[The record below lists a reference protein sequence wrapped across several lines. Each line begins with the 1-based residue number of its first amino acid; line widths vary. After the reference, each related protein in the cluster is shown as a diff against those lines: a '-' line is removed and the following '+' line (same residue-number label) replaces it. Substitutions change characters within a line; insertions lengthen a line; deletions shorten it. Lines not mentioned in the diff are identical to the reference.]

1 MADDGGR
8 VEAPSRAES
17 EGARHFRLAA
27 PDNWF
32 TLDLDPATYRS
43 NIRAMIDERIREG
56 PEHAEAREELFDLME
71 RFTSDAIEN
80 GAIQAF
86 LLSGVIGERP
96 VAASLMCTLAP
107 TPEPPV
113 LHDVASGLRRAA
125 GRGTQNHHDIVQVE
139 LPAGPAVRTRGRR
152 TGEVP
157 VGSAGSPIEVESL
170 QYVLAVPGRDALL
183 LLNFSTP
190 DIMLSDTYVELFDAM
205 AATLSWEY

>member
-1 MADDGGR
+1 M
-8 VEAPSRAES
+8 
-17 EGARHFRLAA
+17 AA

-43 NIRAMIDERIREG
+43 NIRVMIEERVGAG

-80 GAIQAF
+80 GAVQAF
-86 LLSGVIGERP
+86 LLSGAIGGRP

-107 TPEPPV
+107 TPEAPV
-113 LHDVASGLRRAA
+113 LHDVAAGLRRAA
-125 GRGTQNHHDIVQVE
+125 GGQAKHHDIAEVE
-139 LPAGPAVRTRGRR
+139 LPAGPAVRTRSRQTADLPIAPG
-152 TGEVP
+152 
-157 VGSAGSPIEVESL
+157 GSPIDVETL
-170 QYVLAVPGRDALL
+170 QYVVTVPGRDALL

-190 DIMLSDTYVELFDAM
+190 DIKLSDTYVELFDAM